1 MAKKPQVDIRKL
13 KDEVAEHLK
22 KSRWEKAAEV
32 LAELAAAEPKD
43 MTLRLKLGDTYR
55 KMDQPQMA
63 IEAYR
68 HAAKFFGDEGQLIK
82 AIGAAKIILEIDP
95 RNAEALKQLGDM
107 NKRRIGKISLARI
120 PAPTNHPAA
129 AGRRQGAIELG
140 DSPGTLT
147 DLGMTTG
154 IDLPAGGEDEPLE
167 LDDGR
172 SIRSPACSPAARR
185 RRSSCS
191 RSART
196 RSWPAAGPP
205 SRPASPPRTTIWIA
219 HSATSR
225 RPQALRRRRSP
236 RRRFR
241 CSTIFHRTLS
251 SPSSTGLA
259 TTGTFRVTSSS
270 GRAIPDAASS
280 SSSKAGC
287 ACTRPAP
294 KARRSPS
301 RTSARARSSG
311 RWPCFPGRPGLR
323 TSSPRRRARSSK

>member
-107 NKRRIGKISLARI
+107 NKRRLGKISLARI

-129 AGRRQGAIELG
+129 AGRRQRAIELG
-140 DSPGTLT
+140 DSPGAST

-154 IDLPAGGEDEPLE
+154 IYRPAGWEDQPLE
-167 LDDGR
+167 PDDVR
-172 SIRSPACSPAARR
+172 SVR
-185 RRSSCS
+185 
-191 RSART
+191 
-196 RSWPAAGPP
+196 
-205 SRPASPPRTTIWIA
+205 
-219 HSATSR
+219 
-225 RPQALRRRRSP
+225 
-236 RRRFR
+236 
-241 CSTIFHRTLS
+241 
-251 SPSSTGLA
+251 SPSSRSTCTLA
-259 TTGTFRVTSSS
+259 PTVPG
-270 GRAIPDAASS
+270 
-280 SSSKAGC
+280 
-287 ACTRPAP
+287 
-294 KARRSPS
+294 S
-301 RTSARARSSG
+301 RTG
-311 RWPCFPGRPGLR
+311 VGLHIDPCA
-323 TSSPRRRARSSK
+323 S